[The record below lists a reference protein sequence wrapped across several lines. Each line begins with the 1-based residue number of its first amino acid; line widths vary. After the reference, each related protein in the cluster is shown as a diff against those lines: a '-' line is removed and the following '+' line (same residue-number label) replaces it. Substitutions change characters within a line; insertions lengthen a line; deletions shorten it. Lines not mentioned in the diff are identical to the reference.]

1 MKHLL
6 VVLSILLAGAS
17 ASAAG
22 DSAKGAS
29 TAGASAP
36 GAYAD
41 VVVLCYHDVRDDV
54 GASTIQSA
62 YKAEAAG
69 IITPGVKAT
78 LDAEQYTTSTRHLAA
93 HFDWLRSHGYHV
105 ISLQQLINA
114 RTGHG
119 TLPDKAV
126 LLTFDDGLHS
136 VYTVVFPLLKA
147 FKFSAVVAVVGA
159 WTDLPANGKV
169 DNGAHPFVRNDFAT
183 WSELREMQ
191 DSGLVEIASHTY
203 DQHHGITANPQG
215 NQIPAVAAHAYRPL
229 TRDYETDDE
238 YAERL
243 RADLKHSSDEIHAKL
258 GKTPR
263 AVMWPYGEYTKV
275 SDSIAASV
283 GLPITF
289 TLGVSAHYN
298 TPGMQAIPR
307 ILMQSN
313 STVGDLSWEL
323 RHSGSKQIVRAVQV
337 DLDYIY
343 DPDPVQQEHNL
354 SLLLDRIKAL
364 GPTQVWLQAF
374 ADPDGQD
381 SAGSVYFPNHLLP
394 MRADLFSRVS
404 WQLRTRCGV
413 KVYAWMP
420 VLAWRLPDAKQQAR
434 LEIHPKAGIK
444 PENPIRLNPFL
455 PETQTIVGG
464 LYEDMA
470 RSARISGILFH
481 DDAILR
487 DTDDLGTGVPAPGP
501 ARTQALIAFTNGLK
515 TRAEQW
521 QPTLKTARNLFAEP
535 VLHPVSENWFAQS
548 LTAFL
553 AAYDEVALMAMPN
566 MEHAKNPSDW
576 LAKLAAKVASTPGGL
591 DQTVFEL
598 QTVNW
603 NAREHAISTDDVA
616 HQLHLLQVRGVSH
629 LAYYPDDFVK
639 NYPDLKVLRPEFS
652 ATDDLPL
659 APEGSR

>member
-1 MKHLL
+1 MKHLI
-6 VVLSILLAGAS
+6 VLLSLLLAGA
-17 ASAAG
+17 
-22 DSAKGAS
+22 GAS
-29 TAGASAP
+29 SAGASAP
-36 GAYAD
+36 AASTTGTPAD
-41 VVVLCYHDVRDDV
+41 VVILCYHDVRDDV
-54 GASTIQSA
+54 GASTVQSA
-62 YKAEAAG
+62 SHAEAAG
-69 IITPGVKAT
+69 ITAPGVRAT

-126 LLTFDDGLHS
+126 LLTFDDGLRS
-136 VYTVVFPLLKA
+136 TYTSVFPLLKA
-147 FKFSAVVAVVGA
+147 FKFPAVMAVVGA
-159 WTDLPANGKV
+159 WTDLPSNGKV
-169 DNGAHPFVRNDFAT
+169 DNGAHPFLRDDFAT
-183 WSELREMQ
+183 WNQLREMQ

-203 DQHHGITANPQG
+203 DQHHGIIANPQG

-229 TRDYETDDE
+229 THDYETDDE

-243 RADLKHSSDEIHAKL
+243 RADLRHSSDEIHAKL
-258 GKTPR
+258 GRAPR

-275 SDSIAASV
+275 SDAIAASV
-283 GLPITF
+283 GIPVSF
-289 TLGVSAHYN
+289 TLGVSSHYN
-298 TPGMQAIPR
+298 TPGLQAVPR
-307 ILMQSN
+307 ILMRSN

-323 RHSGSKQIVRAVQV
+323 RHSGTKQIVRAVQV

-374 ADPDGQD
+374 ADPDGKD
-381 SAGSVYFPNHLLP
+381 SAGSVYFPNHFLP
-394 MRADLFSRVS
+394 VRADLFSRVA

-413 KVYAWMP
+413 AVYAWMP

-434 LEIHPKAGIK
+434 LEIHPRTGIK
-444 PENPIRLNPFL
+444 PENPVRLNPFL
-455 PETQTIVGG
+455 PETQAIVSG

-470 RSARISGILFH
+470 RSARVSGILFH

-487 DTDDLGTGVPAPGP
+487 DTDDLGAEVPVPGP
-501 ARTQALIAFTNGLK
+501 ARTQALIEFTNVLK
-515 TRAEQW
+515 ARVQRW
-521 QPTLKTARNLFAEP
+521 QPTIKTARNLFAEP
-535 VLHPVSENWFAQS
+535 VLHPGSETWFAQS
-548 LTAFL
+548 LPAFL
-553 AAYDEVALMAMPN
+553 AAYDEVALMAMPS
-566 MEHAKNPSDW
+566 MEHARNPSEW
-576 LAKLAAKVASTPGGL
+576 LAKLTAKVAATPGGL

-603 NAREHAISTDDVA
+603 NTHERAISTDDVA
-616 HQLHLLQVRGVSH
+616 HQLHLLQVRGARN

-652 ATDDLPL
+652 ASDDLPL
-659 APEGSR
+659 YPEGTR